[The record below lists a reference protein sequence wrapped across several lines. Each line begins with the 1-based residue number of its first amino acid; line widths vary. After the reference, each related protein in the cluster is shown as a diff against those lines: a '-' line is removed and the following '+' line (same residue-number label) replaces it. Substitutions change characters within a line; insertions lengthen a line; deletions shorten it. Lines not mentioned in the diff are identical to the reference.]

1 MRIATC
7 GGDTKW
13 RGLVVAQLAATWVA
27 HGRRAIIVDATPQQ
41 ELIEILKVSP
51 PIASRLPRLGEEGF
65 RLKEYVQGGQSGLRA
80 SSITECSVPNALS
93 RQVGCS
99 PSDPLMSYYS
109 GQVSCRIQSD
119 ANLESSPDAQNDL
132 PARFIS
138 LGACEADDITSL
150 SRHHQALSI
159 FLNHLADAS
168 TDGVF
173 IHLDAGQLPFIDG
186 VLGRVDLAVIVEEGD
201 MAGLPSMLE
210 TLRRFR
216 TPAVVLRSQSFHAH
230 TPPTERIEI
239 SLRMISSE
247 GASIA
252 TAVRQGLTVY
262 DAPPLIINH
271 ADTLRRDPS
280 RMDRNNQ
287 AMAALTAPKATRVGA
302 RLPG

>member
-13 RGLVVAQLAATWVA
+13 RGLVVAQLAATWVS
-27 HGRRAIIVDATPQQ
+27 HGRRAMIVDATPQQ
-41 ELIEILKVSP
+41 ELIEILNVSP
-51 PIASRLPRLGEEGF
+51 SLASRLPRLGEEGF

-80 SSITECSVPNALS
+80 SSITECSVANALS

-99 PSDPLMSYYS
+99 PSDPLISYYS
-109 GQVSCRIQSD
+109 GQVSCRIQAD
-119 ANLESSPDAQNDL
+119 ANLETKSETQNDL

-138 LGACEADDITSL
+138 LGACEVDDITSL

-159 FLNHLADAS
+159 LLNHLADTP

-186 VLGRVDLAVIVEEGD
+186 VLGRVDLAVVVEEGETSD
-201 MAGLPSMLE
+201 LPSMLE

-216 TPAVVLRSQSFHAH
+216 TPAVVLRSESFNPN
-230 TPPTERIEI
+230 TPPTERIEM
-239 SLRMISSE
+239 SLRIVSSE

-252 TAVRQGLTVY
+252 TAIRQGITLH
-262 DAPPLIINH
+262 DAAPLIINH

-287 AMAALTAPKATRVGA
+287 AMAALTASRATRVGA
-302 RLPG
+302 RLLG